1 MKFGAQVSCYR
12 NTWDSI
18 REVAENL
25 DAGPWHSIWFADHYL
40 PPPGRKEEEHLA
52 AHEAF
57 TVAAAVAGFT
67 ETLRI
72 GHLVL
77 GNTYRNPGLAAKMAG
92 TVDHI
97 SHGRFVLG
105 IGAAWF
111 KREHEAYGWAFPPMK
126 ERQDRFEE
134 AVQLLR
140 QLFHGK
146 RLRLGGETAETG
158 GITFDGDYYTLDDA
172 PLSPGSYDEPIPIL
186 VGGTGERRTLR
197 TLARYGDIMNLDG
210 WAGGPMTKA
219 YFQHKVGV
227 LNRHC
232 EDAGRDPSQIKH
244 TVLMPTLVTDDAAAA
259 AGFLV
264 SRRLGEGTAAGPK
277 SYVIDRIG
285 EIIDAGADE
294 IMIGGIPT
302 DDVEQYRLVAEEVLS
317 QFS

>member
-1 MKFGAQVSCYR
+1 MRFGAQVSCYR

-18 REVAENL
+18 REVAEVL
-25 DAGPWHSIWFADHYL
+25 DAGPWDSIWFADHYL
-40 PPPGRKEEEHLA
+40 PPPGRKVEEHLS

-67 ETLRI
+67 DTLTI

-77 GNTYRNPGLAAKMAG
+77 GNTYRNPGLTAKMAG

-111 KREHEAYGWAFPPMK
+111 KREHEAYGWDFPSMK

-134 AVQLLR
+134 ATAMLR
-140 QLFHGK
+140 RLFHGE
-146 RLRLGGETAETG
+146 RVTHAGA
-158 GITFDGDYYTLDDA
+158 YYALEDA
-172 PLSPGSYDEPIPIL
+172 PLSPGSYDKPIPIL

-219 YFQHKVGV
+219 YFAHKVGV
-227 LNRHC
+227 VERHC
-232 EDAGRDPSQIKH
+232 EAAGRDPGEIRH
-244 TVLMPTLVTDDAAAA
+244 TVLMPTMVTDDAEAAA
-259 AGFLV
+259 AFMAG
-264 SRRLGEGTAAGPK
+264 RRLGEGTAAGPK
-277 SYVIDRIG
+277 NYVIDRIG
-285 EIIDAGADE
+285 EIVEAGADE

-302 DDVEQYRLVAEEVLS
+302 DDVEQYELVAEDVLS
-317 QFS
+317 AFH

>member
-18 REVAENL
+18 REVAETM
-25 DAGPWHSIWFADHYL
+25 DAGPWQSIWFADHYL
-40 PPPGRKEEEHLA
+40 PPPGRKEEEHLT

-57 TVAAAVAGFT
+57 TVAAAVAGIT
-67 ETLRI
+67 SSLRI

-77 GNTYRNPGLAAKMAG
+77 GNTYRNPGLTAKMAG

-111 KREHEAYGWAFPPMK
+111 KREHEAYGWDFPSMK

-134 AVQLLR
+134 AAELLR
-140 QLFHGK
+140 ALFHHS
-146 RLRLGGETAETG
+146 RASFEGG
-158 GITFDGDYYTLDDA
+158 YYTLEDA
-172 PLSPGSYDEPIPIL
+172 PLSPGSYDAPIPIL

-197 TLARYGDIMNLDG
+197 TLARHGDIMNLDG
-210 WAGGPMTKA
+210 WAGGPMTA
-219 YFQHKVGV
+219 EYFRHKVGV

-232 EDAGRDPSQIKH
+232 EAEGRDPGEIGH
-244 TVLMPTLVTDDAAAA
+244 TVLMPTMVTDDASAAEA
-259 AGFLV
+259 FMRG
-264 SRRLGEGTAAGPK
+264 RRLGAGTAAGPK

-285 EIIDAGADE
+285 EIVEAGADE

-302 DDVEQYRLVAEEVLS
+302 EDVDQYRLVAEEVLS
-317 QFS
+317 QFG